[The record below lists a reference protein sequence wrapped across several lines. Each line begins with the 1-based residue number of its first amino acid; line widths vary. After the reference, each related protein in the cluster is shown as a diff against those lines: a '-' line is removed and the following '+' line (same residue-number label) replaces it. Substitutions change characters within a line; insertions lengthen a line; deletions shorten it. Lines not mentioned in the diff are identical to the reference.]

1 MSTLD
6 VIRNLD
12 NSDCQVKEVKEVDTS
27 PGLQCYSCGSLLNPD
42 NAKCESFDR
51 TNTSLSQ
58 TCLKG
63 EACLM
68 YTWRKSD
75 TETASL
81 RECFPTR
88 VLLGSIQ
95 DPLKP
100 QVVLLGLEVFTLI
113 KRLPLQFKRGK
124 M

>member
-1 MSTLD
+1 M
-6 VIRNLD
+6 
-12 NSDCQVKEVKEVDTS
+12 DTS

-42 NAKCESFDR
+42 NAKCERFDR

-63 EACLM
+63 EVCLM

-100 QVVLLGLEVFTLI
+100 QVVLLGLKSL
-113 KRLPLQFKRGK
+113 L
-124 M
+124 